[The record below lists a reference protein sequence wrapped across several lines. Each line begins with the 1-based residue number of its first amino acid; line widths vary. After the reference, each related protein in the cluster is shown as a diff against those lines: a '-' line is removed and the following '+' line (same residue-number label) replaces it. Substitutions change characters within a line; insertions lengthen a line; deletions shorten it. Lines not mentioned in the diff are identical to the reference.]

1 MKTLYLECNMGA
13 AGDMLMAALYEL
25 LDDQPAFLQKM
36 QELGLHGVQ
45 VTAEPAKT
53 CGIAG
58 THMRVTVHGEEEHEP
73 DAHEHD
79 HHHDH
84 HHDDHEH
91 EHHHHHH
98 DEHDHEHH
106 HHHDDHDHHHHHDDH
121 EHDHHHAHEHA
132 HGHHHHHATP
142 GHIAAVIDGLN
153 LPEAVKQHARAVYD
167 AIAQA
172 EAKAHGC
179 PVGDVHYHEVGALD
193 AVADVTGVC
202 YAMYLLGVDR
212 VVVSPVHVGSGTVRC
227 AHGVMPVP
235 APATA
240 NLLAGVPVYSGSV
253 QGELCTPTG
262 AALLTHFA
270 DAFEKMP
277 VMRTQKVGIGIG
289 TKQFEEQ
296 ANCVRAFLGET
307 EAQTNGTI
315 TELVC
320 NLDDL
325 SAEALALACE
335 QLLAAGALDVYTVPG
350 TMKKGRAGQVLTV
363 LCEDKDTARMAER
376 VLALTTTNGLRVR
389 RCEKYFLQPSAREVS
404 TAWGQVRVKVAE
416 GFGITHV
423 KPEFED
429 VAAIARK
436 TGLSYDTVAQAVRQA
451 LNKEENA

>member
-36 QELGLHGVQ
+36 QELGLHGMQ

-73 DAHEHD
+73 DAHDHHHDDHEHEHHH

-98 DEHDHEHH
+98 D
-106 HHHDDHDHHHHHDDH
+106 DH
-121 EHDHHHAHEHA
+121 EHDHHHDHAHE

-142 GHIAAVIDGLN
+142 GHIAAIIDGLN
-153 LPEAVKQHARAVYD
+153 LPDAVKQHARAVYD

-202 YAMYLLGVDR
+202 YAMHLLGVDR

-240 NLLAGVPVYSGSV
+240 NLLSGVPVYGGSV

-270 DAFEKMP
+270 DVFEKMP

-289 TKQFEEQ
+289 TKQFEQ

-307 EAQTNGTI
+307 DAQVNSTI
-315 TELVC
+315 TELTC

-325 SAEALALACE
+325 TAEALATACE
-335 QLLAAGALDVYTVPG
+335 QLLSEGALDVYTVPG
-350 TMKKGRAGQVLTV
+350 TMKKGRAGHVLTV
-363 LCEDKDTARMAER
+363 LCEDKDTPRMAER

-404 TAWGQVRVKVAE
+404 TAWGKVRVKIAE

-436 TGLSYDTVAQAVRQA
+436 NGLSYDTVAQAVRQA
-451 LNKEENA
+451 LKKEENV

>member
-91 EHHHHHH
+91 EHEHEQEHHHHHH
-98 DEHDHEHH
+98 DDHDHEHH
-106 HHHDDHDHHHHHDDH
+106 HHHDDHEHKHHHEH
-121 EHDHHHAHEHA
+121 E

-153 LPEAVKQHARAVYD
+153 LPDAVKQHARAVYD

-240 NLLAGVPVYSGSV
+240 NLLAGVPVYGGSV

-320 NLDDL
+320 NLDDMT
-325 SAEALALACE
+325 AEALALACE

-363 LCEDKDTARMAER
+363 LCEDKDTAHMAEQ

-389 RCEKYFLQPSAREVS
+389 RCEKYFLQPSVREVS

-416 GFGITHV
+416 SFGITHL

-436 TGLSYDTVAQAVRQA
+436 KGLSYDTVAQAVRRA
-451 LNKEENA
+451 LKKEENA